1 MDTQELSSALR
12 EVVSKLHKRLRKQVY
27 SAEGLS
33 LTETYTLSYLYQSPP
48 KSPSE
53 LASLNKIKAQSMSQV
68 LSRLEE
74 AGLVSRSASKEDG
87 RKVLI
92 SLAAKGKKVVE
103 QTRHE
108 RDEWLAQ
115 AIRTTLSEKEAKAL
129 CAVIPLLQRIVD
141 AD

>member
-1 MDTQELSSALR
+1 MSSALR

-48 KSPSE
+48 QSPSE

-68 LSRLEE
+68 LARLEE

-129 CAVIPLLQRIVD
+129 CTVIPLLQRIVD